1 MKNYFEKIEIPET
14 INFNKIFM
22 AGKRLIFFGIFL
34 LVFLFFSNCN
44 LKKAEY
50 WNIDNLSEIGGHN
63 VTVFGNPE
71 LVDTELGK
79 AVKFDG
85 DGDMLLVD
93 FNPLG
98 NTSEFT
104 VEVVFKPE
112 ACYPEN
118 STPRFLHFQD
128 PDDPDAKRLMVEL
141 RLNEKN
147 QCYLDGFLKTD
158 TGRLALID
166 ERQVHPTE
174 VWLHAAVTYK
184 NNILT
189 TYING
194 EKQLSGQIGY
204 KDAFINPM
212 GKVAIGGR
220 MNKVDWFQGLIKTLK
235 VTNVALKPDDF
246 IFINK

>member
-1 MKNYFEKIEIPET
+1 MKKSNWL
-14 INFNKIFM
+14 
-22 AGKRLIFFGIFL
+22 GKSFVLFGMSLLLLLIL
-34 LVFLFFSNCN
+34 TNCTSEN
-44 LKKAEY
+44 AEY
-50 WNIDNLSEIGGHN
+50 WSLDDLKIIGGHN

-71 LVDTELGK
+71 VVDTELGK

-85 DGDMLLVD
+85 EGDMLLVD

-98 NTSEFT
+98 STTEFT
-104 VEVVFKPE
+104 VEVVLKPE
-112 ACYPEN
+112 AAYPEN
-118 STPRFLHFQD
+118 SKPRFLHFQD

-147 QCYLDGFLKTD
+147 QCYLDAFLKTD
-158 TGRLALID
+158 TSNLALID
-166 ERQVHPTE
+166 EKLVHPTE
-174 VWLHAAVTYK
+174 EWLHAAVTYK

-204 KDAFINPM
+204 KDAFINPT

-220 MNKVDWFQGLIKTLK
+220 MNRVDYFQGLIKTLK
-235 VTNVALKPDDF
+235 VSRVALEPDDF
-246 IFINK
+246 IFIK

>member
-1 MKNYFEKIEIPET
+1 MEKSGI
-14 INFNKIFM
+14 
-22 AGKRLIFFGIFL
+22 AVCRLIFIGVSLLFL
-34 LVFLFFSNCN
+34 LILSDCN
-44 LKKAEY
+44 SEKTEY
-50 WNIDNLSEIGGHN
+50 WSIDNLKEIGGHN

-71 LVDTELGK
+71 VVDTELGK

-98 NTSEFT
+98 NTTEFT
-104 VEVVFKPE
+104 VEVVLKPE
-112 ACYPEN
+112 ACFPEN
-118 STPRFLHFQD
+118 VKPRFLHFQD

-141 RLNEKN
+141 RLNEEN
-147 QCYLDGFLKTD
+147 ECYLDGFLKTD
-158 TGRLALID
+158 TGSRVLID
-166 ERQVHPTE
+166 PKLVHPTE

-204 KDAFINPM
+204 KDAFINPT

-220 MNKVDWFQGLIKTLK
+220 MNKVDWFRGLIKTLK
-235 VTNVALKPDDF
+235 VSKVALKPDDF